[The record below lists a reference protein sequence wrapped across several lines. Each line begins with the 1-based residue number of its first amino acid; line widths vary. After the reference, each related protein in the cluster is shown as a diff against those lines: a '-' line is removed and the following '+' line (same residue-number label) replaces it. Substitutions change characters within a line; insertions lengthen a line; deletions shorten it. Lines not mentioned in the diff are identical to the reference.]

1 MHFGGSFVG
10 KASTTGIEISPT
22 PSLIFTGVGVKNC
35 EIWCRFLHHSTL
47 SRSRLKMQQDIRT
60 LKQTSC
66 VKMIALCPRQVWWSW
81 VFAPRESYV
90 SCAPPPKI
98 ARRKKRAKSSI
109 TKPWSTRFHSD
120 CVQSL
125 SVWHS
130 KCCKNSRSR
139 GQRPMSQRN
148 WKVAIANALQL
159 QAADATPVLF
169 SVRYMSSPVRLSVC
183 MYVCRL
189 QRSRALFRRL
199 KFSAMFLRSLVP
211 WPFGKKF
218 TEIDPG

>member
-1 MHFGGSFVG
+1 MNVLTPSDVSREGLKFYPWTFFSIFYQSTALSSHAVDGHQMHFGGSFVG

-98 ARRKKRAKSSI
+98 ARE
-109 TKPWSTRFHSD
+109 
-120 CVQSL
+120 
-125 SVWHS
+125 
-130 KCCKNSRSR
+130 KN
-139 GQRPMSQRN
+139 
-148 WKVAIANALQL
+148 
-159 QAADATPVLF
+159 VLNH
-169 SVRYMSSPVRLSVC
+169 
-183 MYVCRL
+183 
-189 QRSRALFRRL
+189 Q
-199 KFSAMFLRSLVP
+199 
-211 WPFGKKF
+211 
-218 TEIDPG
+218 